1 MAIRIR
7 MLLPD
12 QWVGGYG
19 MEIREVRFTERS
31 QFDKVAE

>member
-1 MAIRIR
+1 MPIRIR

-12 QWVGGYG
+12 QWVSGYG
-19 MEIREVRFTERS
+19 IEIRKVRFTERS